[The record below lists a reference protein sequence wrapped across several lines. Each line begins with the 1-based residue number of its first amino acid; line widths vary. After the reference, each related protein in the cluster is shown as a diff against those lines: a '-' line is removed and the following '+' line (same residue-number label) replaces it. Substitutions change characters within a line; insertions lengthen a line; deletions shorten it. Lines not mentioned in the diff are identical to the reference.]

1 MGTTLLRGAV
11 IVDGSGDA
19 AFNGHVLI
27 EDEMIGAV
35 VKEGQEVPPADT
47 IIDAS
52 GLAVA
57 PGFIDMH
64 SHADWLLPLADHPE
78 LVKCML
84 EQGVTTLVGGNCGI
98 SPAPVNPLTL
108 GHLKDFASITMAR
121 DFDFTWKT
129 MAEFLDNVDET
140 EPVVNLAEL
149 VGHASIRYA
158 EADTRRGAMKPEET
172 KRCLDRVRRSFEEG
186 ACGLSFGLGYDP
198 GMYSPLDEL
207 SALCS
212 AAAEAGRPAT
222 VHLKAYSRLSPCYPL
237 TTLQS
242 HHTKA
247 LGEML
252 EIAKRTRVKL
262 QLSHF
267 IFVGRKSWPA
277 APESLAMVDKA
288 REEGVDVMIDAFP
301 YTCGNTTIHA
311 PFPYWFLAMLPDGY
325 KNRVA
330 RARLR
335 AELEVGFRLV
345 GFMYKDFQVMDAG
358 VPGWEDLN
366 GLTIVEIAQKWKT
379 SPFNA
384 MLKLAEASKG
394 ATLMLFHTYSGEPEN
409 QKPIEAVLSHDLC
422 LFETDVA
429 LKDKG
434 YPNPASRGTFPK
446 ILGEYVRDKKLF
458 SLESAIKRMTSAS
471 AERFGLKDRGLLAK
485 GSAADIVVFDRDKIA
500 DTPPAGKKPA
510 GKPKGI
516 EHVFINGRHVV
527 KNGTYIEGSRYGRVI
542 RT

>member
-19 AFNGHVLI
+19 AFDGHVLI

-434 YPNPASRGTFPK
+434 YPNPASMGTFPK

-485 GSAADIVVFDRDKIA
+485 GSAADVVVFDRDKIA

>member
-434 YPNPASRGTFPK
+434 YPNPASMGTFPK